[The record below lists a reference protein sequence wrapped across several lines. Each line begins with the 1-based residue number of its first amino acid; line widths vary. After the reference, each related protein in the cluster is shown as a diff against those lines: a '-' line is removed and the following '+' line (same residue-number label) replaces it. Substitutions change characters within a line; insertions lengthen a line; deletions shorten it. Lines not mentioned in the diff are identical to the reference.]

1 MLFTYL
7 YISTCGFL
15 MNAWFYK
22 IYDIYHMDNQV
33 IQNVPLQYD
42 QKYWFSLSTFVHKSY
57 IPIVHLQ
64 FFAFLN
70 GLIHQNLFNEKKS
83 FETDKCSKQYCMCI
97 RIIKW
102 PSIYKFYWVLQGLQ
116 PKNVMLGHR
125 KSKIIQNCKKILFL
139 SFIYFNSKFLCAL
152 YL

>member
-33 IQNVPLQYD
+33 IQNVPLQYG

-83 FETDKCSKQYCMCI
+83 FETVSNIVCALGS
-97 RIIKW
+97 
-102 PSIYKFYWVLQGLQ
+102 LNGLQ
-116 PKNVMLGHR
+116 FISSTGCFKVYNR
-125 KSKIIQNCKKILFL
+125 KMSC
-139 SFIYFNSKFLCAL
+139 
-152 YL
+152 